1 MNESDAQKLRPMEI
15 LKIQKG
21 DPDRM
26 MLSCSEL
33 GSVAMND
40 PKPLPNL
47 VRALLRESVSEFGCA
62 AAALD
67 CAYPAIAQKMQEAAS
82 ALEAN
87 SAFFYDPTIEE
98 ARIGI
103 AAAMG
108 KCMGALSAL
117 VEGK

>member
-1 MNESDAQKLRPMEI
+1 MNESESQHLRPIDI

-26 MLSCSEL
+26 ILSCSEL
-33 GSVAMND
+33 GSVATND
-40 PKPLPNL
+40 PKPLPHL
-47 VRALLRESVSEFGCA
+47 IHALLRESVSEFEHA

-67 CAYPAIAQKMQEAAS
+67 WTYPAIAQKMQEAAS

-117 VEGK
+117 VDGK